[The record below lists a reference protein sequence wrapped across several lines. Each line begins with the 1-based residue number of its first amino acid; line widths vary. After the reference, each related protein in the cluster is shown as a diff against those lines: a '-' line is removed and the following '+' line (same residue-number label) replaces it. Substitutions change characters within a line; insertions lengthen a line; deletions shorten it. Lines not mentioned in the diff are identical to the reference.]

1 MISNF
6 LHAALLV
13 TDLDRAHRFYG
24 ELLGL
29 PVAERNL
36 KFPGI
41 WYQIG
46 DYQLHLMVEPAK
58 LDDQINQEKWGRNR
72 HLAFAVENLASV
84 TAKLQAAGYAC
95 QASASGR
102 AALFVHDPDGNIIEL
117 GQAEAKRAK

>member
-1 MISNF
+1 MLKF

-24 ELLGL
+24 ELLSL

-41 WYQIG
+41 WYQVG
-46 DYQLHLMVEPAK
+46 DYQIHLMVDPSK
-58 LDDQINQEKWGRNR
+58 IDDQINPEKWGRNR
-72 HLAFAVENLASV
+72 HIALGVENLALL

-95 QASASGR
+95 QSSASGR
-102 AALFVHDPDGNIIEL
+102 AAIFVHDPDGNIIEL
-117 GQAEAKRAK
+117 NQA